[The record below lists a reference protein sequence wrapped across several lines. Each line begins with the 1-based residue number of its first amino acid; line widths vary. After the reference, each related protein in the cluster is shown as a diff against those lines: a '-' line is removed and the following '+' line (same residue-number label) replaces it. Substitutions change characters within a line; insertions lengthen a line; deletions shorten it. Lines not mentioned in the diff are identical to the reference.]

1 MNAMAR
7 ARKQLKLPH
16 PEQSA
21 APYDVGYAKPPASTK
36 FKPGQSGN
44 PRGRPK
50 GSRNK
55 PPRLNE
61 ERLKEIIIAE
71 AYRTIKINDGDKKV
85 SIPMAQAIVRSLAVN
100 AAKGQHRAQQLFAEL
115 VTMTER
121 ANKALHD
128 GYLQTAIEYKVDWE
142 RELERRR
149 TFGINA
155 SDPIPHPDDIVID
168 MKTGEVKING
178 PMTKEEKGVWDSLRQ
193 RLEDCH
199 AEIKELQKLAA
210 DPESENYR
218 HIIEGEI
225 AFETKLRDRIAGV
238 IGEWSKRHSK
248 ER

>member
-1 MNAMAR
+1 MPR
-7 ARKQLKLPH
+7 AHKQLKLPH

-21 APYDVGYAKPPASTK
+21 ASYDVGCAKPPASTK

-61 ERLKEIIIAE
+61 ERLKDIIIAE
-71 AYRTIKINDGDKKV
+71 AYRAIKINEGDKKV

-115 VTMTER
+115 LTMTER

-128 GYLQTAIEYKVDWE
+128 EYLQTVIEYKVDWE

-149 TFGINA
+149 TFDINA
-155 SDPIPHPDDIVID
+155 PDPIPHPDDIVIEL
-168 MKTGEVKING
+168 KTGEVKING
-178 PMTKEEKGVWDSLRQ
+178 PMTKEEKVVWDSLRQ

-199 AEIKELQKLAA
+199 AEIEELQKLAA
-210 DPESENYR
+210 DPESESYR

-225 AFETKLRDRIAGV
+225 AFETKLRDRIANTV
-238 IGEWSKRHSK
+238 GEKPHASR
-248 ER
+248 RRQ

>member
-7 ARKQLKLPH
+7 AHKQLKLPH

-21 APYDVGYAKPPASTK
+21 ASYDVGYAKPPASTK

-61 ERLKEIIIAE
+61 ERLKDIIIAE
-71 AYRTIKINDGDKKV
+71 AYRAIKINDGDKKV

-115 VTMTER
+115 LTMTER

-128 GYLQTAIEYKVDWE
+128 EYLQTVIEYKVDWE

-149 TFGINA
+149 TFDINA
-155 SDPIPHPDDIVID
+155 PDPIPHPDDIVID

-178 PMTKEEKGVWDSLRQ
+178 PMTKEEKIVWDSLRQ

-199 AEIKELQKLAA
+199 AEIEELQKLAA
-210 DPESENYR
+210 DPESESYG
-218 HIIEGEI
+218 HIIEDEI
-225 AFETKLRDRIAGV
+225 AFETKLRDRIANTV
-238 IGEWSKRHSK
+238 GEKPHASR
-248 ER
+248 RRL